1 MNENLKGQS
10 AKAASAKEIINE
22 GVNLIVNELKG
33 NDFAKKQIDR
43 FGGCTIVGTQN
54 TDPSINLYFARG
66 FFSVKVTINK
76 SDLFDDS
83 DFVCKNVA
91 DFFASFIKKMEG

>member
-22 GVNLIVNELKG
+22 GVNLVVNDIKG
-33 NDFAKKQIDR
+33 NDFAKKQINK
-43 FGGCTIVGTQN
+43 FGGCSIVGTQN
-54 TDPSINLYFARG
+54 TDPSINLYFERG
-66 FFSVKVTINK
+66 SFSVKVTINK
-76 SDLFDDS
+76 SDLFDNS

-91 DFFASFIKKMEG
+91 DFFASFV

>member
-1 MNENLKGQS
+1 MSKFNESQS
-10 AKAASAKEIINE
+10 AEALNSANEIINE

-91 DFFASFIKKMEG
+91 DFFASFI

>member
-1 MNENLKGQS
+1 MQENLKGQS
-10 AKAASAKEIINE
+10 AKAASAKKIINE
-22 GVNLIVNELKG
+22 GVNLIVNDLKG

-43 FGGCTIVGTQN
+43 FGGCAIVGTQN
-54 TDPSINLYFARG
+54 TDPSINLYFERG
-66 FFSVKVTINK
+66 SFSVKVTINK

-91 DFFASFIKKMEG
+91 DFFASFI